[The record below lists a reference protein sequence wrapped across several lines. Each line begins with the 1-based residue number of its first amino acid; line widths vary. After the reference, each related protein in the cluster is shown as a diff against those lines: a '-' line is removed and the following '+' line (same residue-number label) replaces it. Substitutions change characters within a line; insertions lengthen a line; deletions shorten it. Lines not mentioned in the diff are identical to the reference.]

1 MKRAASKATV
11 TRLTPR
17 RSPAR
22 NLRAL
27 SLDEAMTIINGT
39 FAAAADHKCSPLAAI
54 ILDAGGRIKA
64 FLKQDGCSMLRFEI
78 CRGKAYG
85 ALALGRASR
94 MVLQKAREKP
104 LFMQSLETMADS
116 PLFLEGGGQLIRDPD
131 TGEVVGAI
139 GVTGDVNEMDD
150 ICAIEGIH
158 AAGYRSDYDFDA
170 EDEHRLKIVKAAP
183 LTDPRK

>member
-1 MKRAASKATV
+1 M
-11 TRLTPR
+11 TPPPVHR
-17 RSPAR
+17 
-22 NLRAL
+22 LRAL
-27 SLDEAMTIINGT
+27 SLDEAVAIITGT
-39 FAAAADHKCSPLAAI
+39 FKAAAAHKCSPLSAI

-64 FLKQDGCSMLRFEI
+64 FHKQDGCSMLRFEV

-85 ALALGRASR
+85 ALAMGRASR

-116 PLFLEGGGQLIRDPD
+116 PMFLEGGGQLIRDPD
-131 TGEVVGAI
+131 TGEVVGAV

-158 AAGYRSDYDFDA
+158 AAGYKSDYDFDA
-170 EDEHRLKIVKAAP
+170 EDEHRLKIVKAGP
-183 LTDPRK
+183 LTDPRKPGNR